1 MEFYI
6 PSLFIVLIAAIFLVL
21 VLPQLSQLVLTTVCT
36 LLLVWGL
43 VNHYTLFSSEYHNM
57 NWTNTAVAAG
67 PYIMLFTV
75 IGLSIGYIILLFT
88 RKGGSRAAAPMNV
101 NMSIPPPESA
111 TNYVTQGIGNSL
123 VSSGMANVDESALS
137 KKI

>member
-21 VLPQLSQLVLTTVCT
+21 VVPKLSSLVLTTVCT

-57 NWTNTAVAAG
+57 NWTNTALAAG

-75 IGLSIGYIILLFT
+75 IGLSLGYIILLFT
-88 RKGGSRAAAPMNV
+88 RKGGSNSAPVNV

-123 VSSGMANVDESALS
+123 VSSGMANIDESALS